1 MWGVLGAWSDHTA
14 IIPLSRN
21 GPTVQVLHF
30 DDESWLTLVIPP
42 GQESAAEATPTD
54 TLTAKPKR
62 RATAIRFAELKAA
75 KEALKTAPAPNPQLL
90 FSKNSHKGGARLCA
104 HAWIPLGRL
113 PFLASLMGYA
123 RPHAR
128 GSE

>member
-1 MWGVLGAWSDHTA
+1 
-14 IIPLSRN
+14 
-21 GPTVQVLHF
+21 VQVLHF

-54 TLTAKPKR
+54 TMTAKPKR
-62 RATAIRFAELKAA
+62 RATAIRFAELKVA
-75 KEALKTAPAPNPQLL
+75 KEALKKAPAPNPQLL